1 MKFIKKILSTINF
14 LFETFFVDENC
25 NNSFKNG
32 VGKERYYH
40 KFFDD
45 LKHPVGKI

>member
-1 MKFIKKILSTINF
+1 MKFIKKMLSTINF

-40 KFFDD
+40 KYM
-45 LKHPVGKI
+45 KKCI